1 MINEVENNNSLN
13 QMSDLEHDKNELEMM
28 RYRENHLSYNI
39 GIIGIFASLA
49 ACFVCL
55 NSTNPVTAVVVAKVM
70 MNIIILLGGFL
81 CIEKAKAYS
90 KNASIALIVF
100 GGVCVARIFWI
111 PLQLITYFAKYQ
123 DFLAGKTT
131 DTTYE
136 NYLGKTIT
144 TAYSQST
151 DAYRWLPANGT
162 FRGIFAIVL
171 LLIAAAAFITAGVF
185 GYIRS
190 KKLSTYLD
198 SLKVNE

>member
-1 MINEVENNNSLN
+1 MINEVENTNSLN

-39 GIIGIFASLA
+39 GIIGIFASLL

-55 NSTNPVTAVVVAKVM
+55 NSTNPVSAVIVIKVLL
-70 MNIIILLGGFL
+70 NIVILLGGFL

-90 KNASIALIVF
+90 KKASIGLIVF
-100 GGVCVARIFWI
+100 GGICFARIFWI
-111 PLQLITYFAKYQ
+111 PLQLLIYFGQYKDY
-123 DFLAGKTT
+123 LNKKST
-131 DTTYE
+131 DTTFE
-136 NYLGKTIT
+136 KYLGLTVT
-144 TAYSQST
+144 SSYVETEGS
-151 DAYRWLPANGT
+151 YRWLPADGN
-162 FRGIFAIVL
+162 FRGILAIIL
-171 LLIAAAAFITAGVF
+171 LVIAALTFISAGVI

>member
-28 RYRENHLSYNI
+28 RYRENRLSYNI
-39 GIIGIFASLA
+39 GILGIFASLF

-55 NSTNPVTAVVVAKVM
+55 NSTNPITVVVVAKVLL
-70 MNIIILLGGFL
+70 NIVILLGGFL

-90 KNASIALIVF
+90 KKASIGLIVF
-100 GGVCVARIFWI
+100 GGICVLRIFWI
-111 PLQLITYFAKYQ
+111 PLQLIMYFAQYK

-131 DTTYE
+131 DTTYS

-144 TAYSQST
+144 SAYAANSGS
-151 DAYRWLPANGT
+151 YRWLSADGN

-171 LLIAAAAFITAGVF
+171 LLIAASTFIVAGVIGF
-185 GYIRS
+185 IRS
-190 KKLSTYLD
+190 TKLNRYLD

>member
-28 RYRENHLSYNI
+28 RYRENRLSYNI
-39 GIIGIFASLA
+39 GIIGIFASLF

-55 NSTNPVTAVVVAKVM
+55 NSTNPVNAVVVAKVM

-90 KNASIALIVF
+90 KNASIALVVF

-111 PLQLITYFAKYQ
+111 PLQLITYFSKFQ

-131 DTTYE
+131 DTSYE
-136 NYLGKTIT
+136 NYLGKTII
-144 TAYSQST
+144 TAYSKSE
-151 DAYRWLPANGT
+151 DAYRWLPASGT

-190 KKLSTYLD
+190 KKLNTYLD